1 MKNLLRLCFVFLTPF
16 FFSSNVF
23 AACDDLLPVAGER
36 DDVLVIV
43 NDNSPDSCE
52 VGKYYAEK
60 RNLGRNNIV
69 HVATRPRHLL
79 NFPEFRNMMD
89 QIIKYMQVNTLK
101 PGAPPAPTCVDD
113 GSFYTSPY
121 YCQASVDHLRQY
133 SKVRYL
139 VTTKGVPSRS
149 RIDNS
154 TQGWN
159 SSTSIDNYLSYW
171 LMRYFIKDLTL
182 NFKEREVAF
191 KDGRG
196 MRIVDPQNDGEL
208 IVGRLEGVTLE
219 TTKALIDR
227 IMDAE
232 NNGIYGKNYG
242 SKFGAYSSHARWF
255 DYSTNKYV
263 YGTSDRGATADSWRY
278 QFGLFGES
286 RPECFDYLNFSR
298 TSPSGKAPQDCFV
311 RFSDSPPGRS
321 SSRTPIVD
329 DALVYLGQL
338 HGQSSGGGSFNT
350 VLNWVRDA
358 NCSVKLCEN
367 AADPA
372 ACRALSTDVFKEINT
387 QCVGVADGFMGYNY
401 QSFPV
406 AAMTLWPTGYIGSGS
421 GGTNGEIAFPEVRSD
436 IGQDDTHSLWFRNT
450 DSIASPLCYSN
461 SDFTAAADVACRDG
475 YYMAMY
481 PKVTIASQAVDTV
494 TPQQYRVNFW
504 YKGENITNTALVR
517 VRIRV
522 YEPTAKLWVNYGTQ
536 TVGTAALGTTD
547 WANAEATFTLDPA
560 KHSQADLV
568 FNKIEVYVSSDI
580 YVGELG
586 VDNFSIKELVS
597 NTELVS
603 NPTFTDGHKQVSG
616 GDHAAMFLNR
626 LNGVAYWGSLSHHES
641 GGHSF
646 NAHPQETLTYFLR
659 GLPLGDAV
667 WWGENHNSGI
677 FYGDPI
683 YSPAA
688 VRFDYLNTRDYV
700 TGVIKLS
707 GSTVNGRDMTLVSTT
722 YDIDYC
728 EGSDFFVCDQNSS
741 WVSTGLSGVGGQ
753 ENMALGDWDATSLI
767 TGPYTL
773 RLKVTSNN
781 SFKGRSQSLYDYYPV
796 TIYDPAADDDSDG
809 LNNGDEVS
817 VYGTDPLLAD
827 TDKDGLSDGD
837 EVNLHKTN
845 PLSSDTDSDLIPDA
859 WEINHNLNPLVDDAA
874 ADLDGDGLTNLE
886 EFNLKTNPENADT
899 DYDEL
904 SDGDEVHTYL
914 TNPLLK
920 DTDRD
925 HVNDGLEITN
935 GTNPLSNTDQ
945 DLDGMSDDWET
956 IYGTV
961 SDVDDALSDLDSDN
975 VTNIIEYLRY
985 TLPNDAS
992 SKPVITTLIVDVTN
1006 VSGVEDGTVENPFS
1020 TVGSAIIAAKHG
1032 DTVSL
1037 ASGIHVIN
1045 NFIYLTKSIKFVG
1058 PEDLSAELS
1067 GNYLYVASVKWGGF
1081 YSLKINTSYNYLFS
1095 TRHFEFKKNTF
1106 VPANEIWVAAGSN
1119 ISFKNNL
1126 IKNLGVLATEAI
1138 WIDNDSHVD
1147 LINNTIVGFPVGIR
1161 SEAYY
1166 NQTLSGSPG
1175 TAMIRNS
1182 IFVNT
1187 DDFVAPAN
1195 SMNVQYSL
1203 ISDGEFSG
1211 VNGNISVAPLFVNAA
1226 NDDYHLQTGSA
1237 AIDAGDPDSI
1247 YVNEPQQ
1254 NGCRINMGA
1263 YGNTSAA
1270 TVSTFDP
1277 DNDGLFSYCEVRAGT
1292 NAHHP
1297 DTDMDGVKD
1306 GADAEPTNQFSPFMD
1321 GYNLS
1326 VMPDFKDPD
1335 VIDGTYSI
1343 GDKVNIRLWSS
1354 SKGIDWHLL
1363 NPKQVFYKLKL
1374 DKKIILDGTL
1384 DKGNIICELT
1394 QNTCMA
1400 QMDLTIESGLYTLE
1414 LQVKDRNGIAYEVS
1428 KLITVNP

>member
-1 MKNLLRLCFVFLTPF
+1 MKNLLRLSFVFLTPLF
-16 FFSSNVF
+16 FTSNVF
-23 AACDDLLPVAGER
+23 ASCDDLLPATGVR

-60 RNLGRNNIV
+60 RNLGRSNIV

-79 NFPEFRNMMD
+79 NFPEFRNLMD
-89 QIIKYMQVNTLK
+89 QIIKYMQDNTLK
-101 PGAPPAPTCVDD
+101 AGAPPAPACVDD

-171 LMRYFIKDLTL
+171 LMRYFTRDVTL
-182 NFKEREVAF
+182 RFSEREVAF

-196 MRIVDPQNDGEL
+196 MRIVDPQHDGEL
-208 IVGRLEGVTLE
+208 IVGRLEGVTLD

-242 SKFGAYSSHARWF
+242 SKFGAYSSHARWY

-278 QFGLFGES
+278 QFGMFGES

-298 TSPSGKAPQDCFV
+298 NSASGKAPQDCFV
-311 RFSDSPPGRS
+311 RFSDSPPGQS

-372 ACRALSTDVFKEINT
+372 SCRAQSTDVFKEINT

-436 IGQDDTHSLWFRNT
+436 IGQDDTYSLWFRNT
-450 DSIASPLCYSN
+450 DTVASPLCYSS
-461 SDFTAAADVACRDG
+461 SDFTAAADAACRDG

-481 PKVTIASQAVDTV
+481 PKVTIASQAVDPV

-522 YEPTAKLWVNYGTQ
+522 YEPTAKLWINYGTQ

-560 KHSQADLV
+560 KHSQEDLI
-568 FNKIEVYVSSDI
+568 FNKIEVYVSSDT

-586 VDNFSIKELVS
+586 VDNFSITELVS
-597 NTELVS
+597 NTELVT

-646 NAHPQETLTYFLR
+646 NTNPQETLTYFLR

-667 WWGENHNSGI
+667 WWGETHNSGI

-707 GSTVNGRDMTLVSTT
+707 GSTVNGRDTSLVSTT
-722 YDIDYC
+722 YDVDYC
-728 EGSDFFVCDQNSS
+728 EGSDFYICDQNSS

-753 ENMALGDWDATSLI
+753 ENMTLGDWDATSLV

-796 TIYDPAADDDSDG
+796 TIYDPAGDDDNDG
-809 LNNGDEVS
+809 LSNGDEVG

-874 ADLDGDGLTNLE
+874 ADLDGDGLTNVE
-886 EFNLKTNPENADT
+886 EFNLKTDPGKMDT
-899 DYDEL
+899 DDDGL
-904 SDGDEVHTYL
+904 SDGDEVNTHL
-914 TNPLLK
+914 TNPLIV

-925 HVNDGLEITN
+925 RVNDGLEIAN
-935 GTNPLSNTDQ
+935 GTNPLSNLDQ

-956 IYGTV
+956 IYGTA
-961 SDVDDALSDLDSDN
+961 SNIDDALSDLDNDN
-975 VTNIIEYLRY
+975 VSNIIEYLRN
-985 TLPNDAS
+985 TLPNDAGS
-992 SKPVITTLIVDVTN
+992 TPIITTLNVDVTN
-1006 VSGVEDGTVENPFS
+1006 VSGVEDGSIENPFS
-1020 TVGSAIIAAKHG
+1020 TVASAIIAAKHG
-1032 DTVSL
+1032 DTISL
-1037 ASGIHVIN
+1037 APGVHVLN
-1045 NFIYLTKSIKFVG
+1045 GYVYLTKAIKFVG

-1067 GNYLYVASVKWGGF
+1067 GYYLYVASVKWGGF
-1081 YSLKINTSYNYLFS
+1081 YSVKLNTNYNYLFA
-1095 TRHFEFKKNTF
+1095 TRHFEFNGNTL
-1106 VPANEIWVAAGSN
+1106 VPANEIWIAAGSN
-1119 ISFKNNL
+1119 ITFNNNL
-1126 IKNLGVLATEAI
+1126 IKNSGVVATEAI
-1138 WIDNDSHVD
+1138 WIDNDSHAD

-1166 NQTLSGSPG
+1166 YLTLAGSPG
-1175 TAMIRNS
+1175 TATIRNS

-1195 SMNVQYSL
+1195 TMDIRYSL

-1211 VNGNISVAPLFVNAA
+1211 VNGNITGAPLFVNAA
-1226 NDDYHLQTGSA
+1226 NDDYHLLAASA
-1237 AIDAGDPDSI
+1237 AIDAGDPDSL
-1247 YVNEPQQ
+1247 YAHEPQQ

-1270 TVSTFDP
+1270 AVSTFDP

-1292 NAHHP
+1292 NALHP

-1306 GADAEPTNQFSPFMD
+1306 GDDVEPTNYLAPYTD

-1326 VMPDFKDPD
+1326 VTSDFNDPD

-1343 GDKVNIRLWSS
+1343 GDKVNIRMWSS
-1354 SKGIDWHLL
+1354 SQSIDWQRL
-1363 NPKQVFYKLKL
+1363 NAKHVYYKLMQGRKVVQEARL
-1374 DKKIILDGTL
+1374 HEGQVTCDLSQ
-1384 DKGNIICELT
+1384 NICT
-1394 QNTCMA
+1394 T
-1400 QMDLTIESGLYTLE
+1400 QMDLAIEAGDYTLR
-1414 LQVKDRNGIAYEVS
+1414 LQIKDRDGDIYS
-1428 KLITVNP
+1428 IRKSITVNP

>member
-16 FFSSNVF
+16 FFTSHVF
-23 AACDDLLPVAGER
+23 AACDDFLPVAGAR

-52 VGKYYAEK
+52 VAKHYAEK
-60 RNLGRNNIV
+60 RNLGRSNIV

-89 QIIKYMQVNTLK
+89 QIINYMQVNTLK
-101 PGAPPAPTCVDD
+101 EGAPPVPTCVDD

-171 LMRYFIKDLTL
+171 LMRYFTRDVTL
-182 NFKEREVAF
+182 NFNEREVAF

-219 TTKALIDR
+219 ATKALIDR
-227 IMDAE
+227 IIDAE

-242 SKFGAYSSHARWF
+242 SKFGAYASHARWF

-263 YGTSDRGATADSWRY
+263 YGTSDRGTTADSWRY

-298 TSPSGKAPQDCFV
+298 TSASGKAPQDCFV
-311 RFSDSPPGRS
+311 RFSESPPGQS

-338 HGQSSGGGSFNT
+338 HGQSSGGGSFST

-372 ACRALSTDVFKEINT
+372 SCRAASTDVFKEINT

-421 GGTNGEIAFPEVRSD
+421 GGTNGEIVFPELRSD
-436 IGQDDTHSLWFRNT
+436 IGQDDTYSLWFRNT
-450 DSIASPLCYSN
+450 DTIASPLCYAS

-481 PKVTIASQAVDTV
+481 PTVTIASQAVNTL

-522 YEPTAKLWVNYGTQ
+522 YEPTAKLWVDYGTQ

-547 WANAEATFTLDPA
+547 WTNAEATFTLDPA
-560 KHSQADLV
+560 KHSQADLI
-568 FNKIEVYVSSDI
+568 FNQIEIYVSSDT

-597 NTELVS
+597 NTELVT

-646 NAHPQETLTYFLR
+646 NTHPQETLTYFLR

-683 YSPAA
+683 YSPVA

-700 TGVIKLS
+700 TGVIALS
-707 GSTVNGRDMTLVSTT
+707 GSTVNGRDTSLVSTG

-753 ENMALGDWDATSLI
+753 ENMSLGNWDATSLVA
-767 TGPYTL
+767 GPYTL

-781 SFKGRSQSLYDYYPV
+781 SFKGRSQSLYDYYPI
-796 TIYDPAADDDSDG
+796 TIYDPAGDDDNDG
-809 LNNGDEVS
+809 LSNGDEVS
-817 VYGTDPLLAD
+817 VYGTDPLIAD

-845 PLSSDTDSDLIPDA
+845 PLSSDTDSDQMPDA

-886 EFNLKTNPENADT
+886 EFNLKTDPENADT
-899 DYDEL
+899 DNDGL
-904 SDGDEVHTYL
+904 SDGDEVHTHL
-914 TNPLLK
+914 TNPLIA
-920 DTDRD
+920 DTDGD

-935 GTNPLSNTDQ
+935 GTNPLSNVDR

-956 IYGTV
+956 IYGTDP
-961 SDVDDALSDLDSDN
+961 DVDDALSDLDNDN
-975 VTNIIEYLRY
+975 VTNIIEFLRK
-985 TLPNDAS
+985 TLPNDANS
-992 SKPVITTLIVDVTN
+992 TPVISTLNVDVAN

-1020 TVGSAIIAAKHG
+1020 TVAAAIFAASHG
-1032 DTVSL
+1032 DTISL
-1037 ASGIHVIN
+1037 ASGMHVLN
-1045 NFIYLTKSIKFVG
+1045 GYVYLTKSIKFVG

-1067 GNYLYVASVKWGGF
+1067 GYYLYIASVKWGGF
-1081 YSLKINTSYNYLFS
+1081 YSVKLNTNYNYLFA
-1095 TRHFEFKKNTF
+1095 TQHFEFNGNTL
-1106 VPANEIWVAAGSN
+1106 VPANEIWIAAGSN
-1119 ISFKNNL
+1119 ISFNNNL
-1126 IKNLGVLATEAI
+1126 IKNPGVLATEAI

-1166 NQTLSGSPG
+1166 YPTLTGSPG
-1175 TAMIRNS
+1175 TATIRNS

-1187 DDFVAPAN
+1187 DDFIAPAN
-1195 SMNVQYSL
+1195 TINIQYSL

-1211 VNGNISVAPLFVNAA
+1211 VNGNISAEPLFVNAA
-1226 NDDYHLQTGSA
+1226 NDDYHLLAASP
-1237 AIDAGDPDSI
+1237 AIDAGDPDSL
-1247 YVNEPQQ
+1247 YANEPQQ

-1263 YGNTSAA
+1263 YGNTSTAA
-1270 TVSTFDP
+1270 VSTFDP

-1292 NAHHP
+1292 NALHP
-1297 DTDMDGVKD
+1297 DTDKDGVKD
-1306 GADAEPTNQFSPFMD
+1306 GVDSEPSSFLAPIAD

-1326 VMPDFKDPD
+1326 ITPDFTDPD
-1335 VIDGTYSI
+1335 VIDGIYSI
-1343 GDKVNIRLWSS
+1343 GDKVNIRMWSS
-1354 SKGIDWHLL
+1354 TKGIDWQQL

-1374 DKKIILDGTL
+1374 DKKLILDGTL
-1384 DKGNIICELT
+1384 DKGNIICELA
-1394 QNTCMA
+1394 QNICMT
-1400 QMDLTIESGLYTLE
+1400 QMDLTIESGLYTLD
-1414 LQVKDRNGIAYEVS
+1414 LQVKDRNGIAYQVS
-1428 KLITVNP
+1428 KSITVNP